1 MDNLT
6 KVGGALLAGGILSFL
21 LSLVGLEFRS
31 MSFLGENKIYVEI
44 AFVVVG
50 IIILIIAKKRNQKT
64 GEE

>member
-50 IIILIIAKKRNQKT
+50 VIILIIAKNRNKKT
-64 GEE
+64 DEE